1 MRLMQIQS
9 KADTS
14 LLRRAGFSLVEMLAV
29 LLILSILI
37 TVLVT
42 QLTGQG
48 EVVKA
53 RMTESFMTGELGTA
67 ITTYETEFGGYPTA
81 RFLKDWGTE
90 PNATNLGSEA
100 LILSLFRKEWG
111 GADISTD
118 RFVNTDYDSLRKPIG
133 NTDILGKDL
142 MELGDEW
149 GNPIAYFDRKSYGQ
163 KHIYLTL
170 NNDTGEEVE
179 NTVEARKDGDR
190 YINPRKYQLISAGE
204 DGIFNTE
211 DDLVNWRKQL

>member
-9 KADTS
+9 KAETS
-14 LLRRAGFSLVEMLAV
+14 ALRRAGFSLVEMLAV

-53 RMTESFMTGELGTA
+53 RMTESFMSGELGTA
-67 ITTYETEFGGYPTA
+67 ITTYETEFGRYPAA
-81 RFLKDWGTE
+81 RFLEDWGTE

-111 GADISTD
+111 GAD
-118 RFVNTDYDSLRKPIG
+118 
-133 NTDILGKDL
+133 
-142 MELGDEW
+142 
-149 GNPIAYFDRKSYGQ
+149 
-163 KHIYLTL
+163 
-170 NNDTGEEVE
+170 
-179 NTVEARKDGDR
+179 
-190 YINPRKYQLISAGE
+190 
-204 DGIFNTE
+204 
-211 DDLVNWRKQL
+211 